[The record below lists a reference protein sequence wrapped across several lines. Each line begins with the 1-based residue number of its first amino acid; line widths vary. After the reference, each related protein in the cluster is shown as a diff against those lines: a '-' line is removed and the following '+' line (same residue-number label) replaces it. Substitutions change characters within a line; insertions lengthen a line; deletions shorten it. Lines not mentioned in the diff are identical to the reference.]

1 MNYSVVGIEERG
13 VLVSKYERLIIYPLL
28 FIALFCALTGV
39 NVVNATQQVFDKII
53 AREITLVNEDGESLA
68 SLKYDERKEN
78 VSFEMYSK
86 DGLRALSLLA
96 YDQGGAI
103 GVFNNEGHLTA
114 AIQQEG
120 QAGAMYLYNGTTK
133 ETKLL
138 GLRSGLYGGVLE
150 VNNAKGLPTGI
161 VGNNAHNNGYLGLFK
176 GELLGFL
183 TPQIMLNVG
192 EERATIE
199 THK

>member
-1 MNYSVVGIEERG
+1 M
-13 VLVSKYERLIIYPLL
+13 SKYERLVIYPLL

-39 NVVNATQQVFDKII
+39 NVVSATQQVFDKII
-53 AREITLVNEDGESLA
+53 AREITLVNAEGESLA
-68 SLKYDERKEN
+68 SLKYDERKES
-78 VSFEMYSK
+78 VSFEMYGD

-96 YDQGGAI
+96 YDKGGAI
-103 GVFNNEGHLTA
+103 GIFNNEGHLTA

-120 QAGAMYLYNGTTK
+120 QAGAIYLYNGTVK

-150 VNNAKGLPTGI
+150 VNNARGLPTGI
-161 VGNNAHNNGYLGLFK
+161 LGNNAHNNGYLGLFK

-192 EERATIE
+192 EDGASIE
-199 THK
+199 SNK